1 MKRILPFIAAL
12 IVTGTL
18 ACGALAVGVAAAT
31 NPNGV
36 RVSDSPS
43 SGSAAV
49 ADASLDPSGNQ
60 VAQYQA
66 LIQQYQDRERQYQD
80 QLAQAQTAIEN
91 YQQILTTLQRAG
103 VLRITNDGR
112 LLVRVPE
119 EDGG

>member
-1 MKRILPFIAAL
+1 MKRILPFVAAVV
-12 IVTGTL
+12 ITGTL

-43 SGSAAV
+43 SASAPTAN
-49 ADASLDPSGNQ
+49 ASLSPSGDQ
-60 VAQYQA
+60 IAQWQA

-80 QLAQAQTAIEN
+80 QLVQAQTAIDN
-91 YQQILTTLQRAG
+91 YQQILTALQQAG

-119 EDGG
+119 EDGS